1 MKRILSISLFLFLGV
16 SGTAHAID
24 FSRISDYELCASAT
38 GRVNLETRKWDPRA
52 KYQPYIAEAKRRGIS
67 CRVGSKQGLD
77 GLSRATRAEKPVL
90 RPETSNAPENCKLSK
105 LTIIEIQTAA
115 QALGLYK
122 SSIDGLAGN
131 GTTGAIKAAKKLFTK
146 TASKG
151 DCVTAGDLAE
161 LKALAEVNKALAL
174 SKTCNADQIDK
185 CSDVQTC
192 EKATLLQDS
201 LRRWNL
207 SNMAFVNRAKNLSLD
222 CKITVDNIPY
232 NQEESKYYLS
242 LLTDFVGENPSVFEL
257 GFSTRYDGV
266 RPILSDQWSPEL
278 SINFESFRVY
288 LSKFIEFQQFMD
300 AKTNEVLE
308 VEKARVDQL
317 RGVLVQNQSQLE
329 AWAKQNVLD
338 KKAAQVAGLIA
349 IIADKNNQ
357 SVNGLELLV
366 SESQALLSAIGIK
379 DVPATQETNAEVC
392 DSATIVQNG
401 TRSWKTS
408 NMELVNRAKA
418 LGLDCKIT
426 ADGKPFTL
434 EEAKYYLSL
443 LTDFVGQSPAAF
455 DLKFATEFGSVR
467 PILSDQWSS
476 DLSKSFEE
484 FRLYLVNFPEFE
496 QYLDAKKAA
505 VDAEEKV
512 RIDQLR
518 AALVQNQSL
527 LEAWAKQ
534 NVLDKKAEQVAGLIA
549 AISDK
554 NNQSV
559 NGLELL
565 VAESQALLSAT
576 GIKDVPATQETK
588 AKINGLFEPTSVYVF
603 LNRSGDA
610 GSVYKSLE
618 GKTAFEQGRG
628 SYCASDKL
636 DPMDFYILQGK
647 IFGLWSDLKGLDAKS
662 CGRDTDVF
670 IVQGNEITSDRL
682 YNAIALSDLEQ
693 AVEFTMQ
700 QRDEE
705 YGRLT
710 FLKDTIEQDVINGTR
725 IGFGA
730 LTVESSEGPMCAVL
744 NDKQQAHG
752 EILTSNQTLLKVYG
766 INDAKFSDV
775 FSGENEAFKSLQ
787 RQQCGM
793 IYGSALSLGR
803 LYLAGKSAGIKLEFL
818 PLWVSPR
825 EVDEKNTALEA
836 EKAKGAQQ
844 LNTSVQS
851 IEDQQRL
858 EQEAQRTLAE
868 KATIRQRELRE
879 QNGLRFTI
887 IKDQLQAEI
896 FAAID
901 FAYNNSPDDAGYVAK
916 YVEQTF
922 VDKDTRYSPY
932 DGIIANVQ
940 QMAAE
945 KWEITEKTVSQIDY
959 GSTKF
964 NDREVEGLVVEL
976 KMASKNR
983 LIGKYSEYCKR
994 VHVMNDAD
1002 FEIWREFEMSECID
1016 NGSTASW
1023 KSNWAFDSKWIVEG
1037 AQ

>member
-1 MKRILSISLFLFLGV
+1 MKRIVSISLFLFLCV

-24 FSRISDYELCASAT
+24 FIRISDYELCTSAT
-38 GRVNLETRKWDPRA
+38 GRVNLEPRKWDPRE

-67 CRVGSKQGLD
+67 CRVGSRQGLD

-90 RPETSNAPENCKLSK
+90 RAETSNAPENCKLSK

-122 SSIDGLAGN
+122 SSIDGIAGN

-146 TASKG
+146 TASNG

-192 EKATLLQDS
+192 EKATILQDS

-207 SNMAFVNRAKNLSLD
+207 DNIAFVNRAKNLSLD
-222 CKITVDNIPY
+222 CKITVNKTPY
-232 NQEESKYYLS
+232 NQ
-242 LLTDFVGENPSVFEL
+242 
-257 GFSTRYDGV
+257 
-266 RPILSDQWSPEL
+266 
-278 SINFESFRVY
+278 
-288 LSKFIEFQQFMD
+288 
-300 AKTNEVLE
+300 
-308 VEKARVDQL
+308 
-317 RGVLVQNQSQLE
+317 
-329 AWAKQNVLD
+329 
-338 KKAAQVAGLIA
+338 
-349 IIADKNNQ
+349 
-357 SVNGLELLV
+357 
-366 SESQALLSAIGIK
+366 
-379 DVPATQETNAEVC
+379 
-392 DSATIVQNG
+392 
-401 TRSWKTS
+401 
-408 NMELVNRAKA
+408 
-418 LGLDCKIT
+418 
-426 ADGKPFTL
+426 

-443 LTDFVGQSPAAF
+443 LTDFVGQNPAAF

-549 AISDK
+549 AISDE

-565 VAESQALLSAT
+565 VSESQALLSAT

-603 LNRSGDA
+603 INRSGDA
-610 GSVYKSLE
+610 GSVYKNLE

-836 EKAKGAQQ
+836 EKTQGAQQ
-844 LNTSVQS
+844 LNTAMQS

-932 DGIIANVQ
+932 DRIIANVQ

-1002 FEIWREFEMSECID
+1002 FEIWREFEMSECND
-1016 NGSTASW
+1016 NGATANW
-1023 KSNWAFDSKWIVEG
+1023 QTNWAFDSKWVVEG
-1037 AQ
+1037 AE